1 MGTDNAQTGTDQISG
16 GIVAV
21 EPDYPRVAQERERG
35 SSRRFDGGNEAW
47 ISGRGR
53 FLIGAASLLFV
64 AVVWQLSTEVFH
76 CFSLTFASAPTRVA
90 ISEYHYFF
98 GGTGFSDTGKTGL
111 EVLIGLFLAIV
122 VGVPVG
128 VTIALSTVFSAI
140 FEPFLNLLYATP
152 FIALAPL
159 FVLWFGIGLTS
170 KVVMVF
176 IVSIIPIIVTTSAGV
191 RTVES
196 SLVSVA
202 RIYNAGPLQ
211 IFRTIV
217 LPGTLPSTISG
228 IRLAVGH
235 ALLGAVVAEL
245 IASTGG
251 LGYTINVAGGSYDT
265 DRLLAAIAVVAFAGL
280 ILASILRR
288 IERRLDRWR
297 VS

>member
-1 MGTDNAQTGTDQISG
+1 MGTDNARTAADPISG
-16 GIVAV
+16 DGIAV
-21 EPDYPRVAQERERG
+21 EPNYALARQERESG
-35 SSRRFDGGNEAW
+35 SSERDDRGETWLSRR
-47 ISGRGR
+47 RR
-53 FLIGAASLLFV
+53 FLIGTASLLFV
-64 AVVWQLSTEVFH
+64 AVLWQLSSEVFH
-76 CFSLTFASAPTRVA
+76 VVSLTFASSPTRVA
-90 ISEYHYFF
+90 VSEYHYFF
-98 GGTGFSDTGKTGL
+98 GGTGFSDSGKTGL
-111 EVLIGLFLAIV
+111 EVLIGLAMAII

-128 VTIALSTVFSAI
+128 VTIALSPTFSAI
-140 FEPFLNLLYATP
+140 FEPFLNILYATP

-159 FVLWFGIGLTS
+159 FVLWFGIGLES

-191 RTVES
+191 RTVEN

-202 RIYNAGPLQ
+202 RIYRASPLQ

-251 LGYTINVAGGSYDT
+251 IGYTINVAGSSYET

-288 IERRLDRWR
+288 IEGRLDRWR